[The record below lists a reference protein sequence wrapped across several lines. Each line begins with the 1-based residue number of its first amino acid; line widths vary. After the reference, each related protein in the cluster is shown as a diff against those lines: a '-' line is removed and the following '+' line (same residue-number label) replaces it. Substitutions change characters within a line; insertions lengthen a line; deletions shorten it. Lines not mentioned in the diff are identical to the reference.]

1 MSVLR
6 NSLVNAK
13 LQIRMARQFPEYYVN
28 LTEKFFQCTHETLS
42 ACTLL
47 FIEQF
52 YSRIFISCSHLMMF
66 SCFRDLSTTGTGGVG
81 PCMTAMLTTRTN
93 SHSRRATSSWSSPR
107 KLRTRTGWR
116 ESWSPTLRGEDSFPA
131 PSSTFWATDHR
142 LCHGTRS
149 NAAALSRMSRIM
161 TASHINQV
169 TLVSPEEIVKVWS
182 QARQSPPRIFP
193 PTWHS
198 SRAMHAAHA
207 PAISLSPHNLPV
219 KIFNAEKVKIF
230 HLQLEPS
237 QWWCQL
243 LAVIWEK
250 FI

>member
-1 MSVLR
+1 
-6 NSLVNAK
+6 
-13 LQIRMARQFPEYYVN
+13 
-28 LTEKFFQCTHETLS
+28 
-42 ACTLL
+42 
-47 FIEQF
+47 
-52 YSRIFISCSHLMMF
+52 MMF

-81 PCMTAMLTTRTN
+81 PCMTATLTTRTN
-93 SHSRRATSSWSSPR
+93 SHSRRETSSWSSPR
-107 KLRTRTGWR
+107 RLRMRTGWR

-131 PSSTFWATDHR
+131 PSSTFWATDHHP
-142 LCHGTRS
+142 CHGTRS
-149 NAAALSRMSRIM
+149 NAALSRMSRIM

-182 QARQSPPRIFP
+182 QARQWPPRIFP

-198 SRAMHAAHA
+198 SWAMHVAHA